1 MPTPALTASTRYT
14 DLATSKIYW
23 VPAIAATNLTPTRA
37 ELNAGTDLS
46 GEVNDLSGFTV
57 EGEQIDTQSMGE
69 TFRSVIPGATSAPD
83 SSITFYAS
91 KTGVD
96 IRALNPRGTSGYLC
110 FMDGGD
116 VAGQK
121 LETYPV
127 TVTSVGVM
135 RSVVGGDA
143 TKIQISY
150 SVTRQPGQSLT
161 IPA

>member
-1 MPTPALTASTRYT
+1 MPTPVLSSATRYT

-23 VPAIAATNLTPTRA
+23 IPSIAATNLTPTRA
-37 ELNAGTDLS
+37 ELNAGTDVT

-57 EGEQIDTQSMGE
+57 EGENIDTQSMGE
-69 TFRSVIPGATSAPD
+69 EFRSVIPGATSAPD
-83 SSITFYAS
+83 SSITYYAS
-91 KTGVD
+91 KTGTD
-96 IRALNPRGTSGYLC
+96 IRALNPRGTSGNLG

-121 LETYPV
+121 MEVYPV
-127 TVTSVGVM
+127 TVTSVGVI

-143 TKIQISY
+143 TKVMINY
-150 SVTRQPGQSLT
+150 SVTKKPGQGIT